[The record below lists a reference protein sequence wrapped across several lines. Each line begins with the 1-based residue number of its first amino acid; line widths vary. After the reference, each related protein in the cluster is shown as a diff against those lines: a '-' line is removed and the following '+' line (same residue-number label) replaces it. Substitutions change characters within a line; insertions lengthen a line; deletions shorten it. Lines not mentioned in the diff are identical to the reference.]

1 MKVRKSKVKFN
12 LSKVSNPIELKFL
25 LFNILSR
32 YVEISV
38 QPNKTVAKDRHPTGQ
53 FYSLMNQKQMMKAKT
68 YGKRIGKG
76 LMMTPDAEKLSP
88 EIEKQC
94 SQKCVT
100 GRLATRWRHTTQ
112 RRLTPEKNKS
122 LRITQA
128 KLKAVLR
135 G

>member
-1 MKVRKSKVKFN
+1 
-12 LSKVSNPIELKFL
+12 
-25 LFNILSR
+25 
-32 YVEISV
+32 
-38 QPNKTVAKDRHPTGQ
+38 
-53 FYSLMNQKQMMKAKT
+53 
-68 YGKRIGKG
+68 
-76 LMMTPDAEKLSP
+76 MMTPDAEKLSP

-135 G
+135 GWVIAEAWNYGREPPFGIEQFVI